1 MKLLIRHEIF
11 LQRYSDTSGRV
22 TKAGDDQI
30 KKAAE
35 LIKRVDLK
43 DFSVFQLSNPGKLLP
58 LAQPLSL
65 LNDIVFTSS
74 KLRFNPLLALIIEIL

>member
-11 LQRYSDTSGRV
+11 LQRYSDTSGAV

-30 KKAAE
+30 KKAAD

-65 LNDIVFTSS
+65 LNDIVFI
-74 KLRFNPLLALIIEIL
+74 LLVSFTLILY